1 MHQYI
6 FLELCKLHII
16 NLRILRAGVDFY
28 MHHKNFSTLEK
39 NSLKLFHFW
48 TALKSKKEN
57 YADTNIVI
65 IIPFKGLVF
74 SPVFL
79 IFNSRQKIVYS
90 LHRTVL

>member
-48 TALKSKKEN
+48 TALEKQKRKLCGYKYSNN
-57 YADTNIVI
+57 YS
-65 IIPFKGLVF
+65 F
-74 SPVFL
+74 
-79 IFNSRQKIVYS
+79 
-90 LHRTVL
+90 